1 MKNNSRM
8 YVYGFEKDEIEGLKK
23 VVSENKL
30 PGFSTINK
38 NMSKMKIRD
47 IIKGLNILT
56 YDEELPACKLVLFN
70 KFTDKQVETAIKAI
84 RSIGKSSPI
93 FASVTPTSM
102 NWTIKHLLE
111 QLSEER
117 EWYVKNGYKN
127 V

>member
-8 YVYGFEKDEIEGLKK
+8 YVYGFEENEIEELKK
-23 VVSENKL
+23 IVSENKL

-38 NMSKMKIRD
+38 NMGNMKVRD
-47 IIKGLNILT
+47 IIKGLSVST

-84 RSIGKSSPI
+84 RGIGKSSPI

-102 NWTIKHLLE
+102 NWTVKHLLQE
-111 QLSEER
+111 LNKER
-117 EWYVKNGYKN
+117 EWYLKNGK
-127 V
+127 